1 MRILAYKRLLCGIA
15 TLGIT
20 APVFSASAQD
30 ITKREAEGQNVAT
43 PADFDPASRTQ
54 ETLLRLIDEGKNRN
68 QTMAHLRYLC
78 EEIGPRLTGSTR
90 LERACHWA
98 ADRFRAFGLQNVA
111 LKPWGEIPV
120 RFDRGEC
127 KGRIVTPVV
136 REMEFTA
143 KAWSV
148 GTEGPKQGPV
158 VREPQS
164 PEELDSVADRLEGA
178 WILRPAG
185 AKPSIVV
192 DRLNHAGIAGFISTA
207 TAEIVNTGGVKGV
220 TQLKMADI
228 PPIPT
233 VTIRRSD
240 YDAINSRI
248 MDGEK
253 IVVEFDLKHTLVE
266 GPFPVY
272 NTVAE
277 IPGSTMPEEI
287 VIISAHLDSWDGPGS
302 QGTVDNGTG
311 SAVTIEAA
319 RILTAI
325 GAKPKRTIR
334 FILWSGEEQGL
345 LGSKAYVQQLTEVE
359 RKRISAVF
367 VDDSGTNQQ
376 ASLTCV
382 EPMAAMLREAILPM
396 NFAFP
401 HAPIKL
407 NVAPRMPRGGASDHS
422 PFNAVGVPGFF
433 WGKSGTAVYRH
444 AWHTQNDRMDQ
455 AVPEYLTK
463 NSTVSAIAA
472 LVLADA
478 NTLLPR
484 APVPAE
490 ENRRQEL
497 PTPGRPPQL
506 DDPSNL
512 DGD

>member
-1 MRILAYKRLLCGIA
+1 MQIPAYKKCLIGIA
-15 TLGIT
+15 TYGMCGTHLQ
-20 APVFSASAQD
+20 VSAQD
-30 ITKREAEGQNVAT
+30 ITKREAEGQNVAL
-43 PADFDPASRTQ
+43 AAKLDSASQTQ

-68 QTMAHLRYLC
+68 QTIVHLRYLC

-90 LERACHWA
+90 LERACNWA
-98 ADRFRAFGLQNVA
+98 ADQFRSFGLQNVA

-127 KGRIVTPVV
+127 KGRIVAPVA
-136 REMEFTA
+136 REFEFTA
-143 KAWSV
+143 KAWSA
-148 GTEGPKQGPV
+148 GTNGPKQGPV

-164 PEELDSVADRLEGA
+164 PEELEAIADRLEGA

-207 TAEIVNTGGVKGV
+207 TAEIVNTGGVRGV
-220 TQLKMADI
+220 TQLKLADI
-228 PPIPT
+228 SPIPT

-253 IVVEFDLKHTLVE
+253 VVVEFDLKHTLVE
-266 GPFPVY
+266 GPFPVF
-272 NTVAE
+272 NTIAE
-277 IPGSTMPEEI
+277 IPGSTIPEEVVI
-287 VIISAHLDSWDGPGS
+287 VSAHLDSWDGPGS

-319 RILTAI
+319 RILAAI

-345 LGSKAYVQQLTEVE
+345 LGSKAYVQQLSEEE
-359 RKRISAVF
+359 RSRISAVF

-382 EPMAAMLREAILPM
+382 EPMASMLKEAVLPM

-401 HAPIKL
+401 HAPIQL

-433 WGKSGTAVYRH
+433 WGKSGTAVYRY

-455 AVPEYLTK
+455 AVPEYLIK

-478 NTLLPR
+478 NSLLPR

-490 ENRRQEL
+490 ENRRQEI

-506 DDPSNL
+506 DDPSNI
-512 DGD
+512 GSE